1 MQINLSSI
9 GKSVA
14 NSVKPNNHGRVISVE
29 GDKIT
34 VSGLNC
40 SVGDIAIF
48 ISGARIECI
57 GYKEEQTFFMSMD
70 GNLSGIMSGG
80 LCRVIGTN
88 KIQEV
93 PEDLLGRVIDCYG
106 SDLNGVPHDK
116 SIKLDLMHD
125 NINPLNRPEITL
137 PMDVGVRSINGFIS
151 IGRGQRVG
159 IMAGSGV
166 GKSVLL
172 GMMTRYTS
180 ADVVVVGLVGERGR
194 EVQDFIN
201 ENLDEKSKKKSIMV
215 VSPADSVPLKKVRCA
230 EVATAIAEHYSSQ
243 GKNVL
248 LMMDSITRYAN
259 AYRDIS
265 LGAGEM
271 PVSRGYPPSVF
282 NKIYSLI
289 ERAGTHSSGGSIT
302 GLYTVLVD
310 GDNLNDPI
318 ADSCRGIL
326 DGHIVLS
333 REMANN
339 GYYPAIDIS
348 KSISR
353 VMDNVTLAEHQE
365 VARKI
370 KSIYN
375 TYNENKD
382 LIAMAYEHGSDANI
396 DLSIKMKPLI
406 QSYLFQDK
414 KEKSDLRDSL
424 TKLKELMHEVNK

>member
-1 MQINLSSI
+1 MQLNNI
-9 GKSVA
+9 GGSLLDAVVPVNYGKVESMVGE
-14 NSVKPNNHGRVISVE
+14 KISV
-29 GDKIT
+29 T
-34 VSGLNC
+34 GLSC
-40 SVGDIAIF
+40 GLGDI
-48 ISGARIECI
+48 GVLKNGDRIECV
-57 GYKEEQTFFMSMD
+57 GYKKEKAFFMSREPNTD
-70 GNLSGIMSGG
+70 GIKLGG
-80 LCRVIGTN
+80 LVRIVGKNT
-88 KIQEV
+88 IQNV
-93 PEDLLGRVIDCYG
+93 PSDLLGRVIDCDG
-106 SDLNGVPHDK
+106 NDLSGLEINSTIQLNLSGQD
-116 SIKLDLMHD
+116 
-125 NINPLNRPEITL
+125 INPLERPEIKL
-137 PMDVGVRSINGFIS
+137 PMDVGVRSINGFLS

-172 GMMTRYTS
+172 GMMTRFTS

-194 EVQDFIN
+194 EVQDFIT
-201 ENLDEKSKKKSIMV
+201 ENLSSDAKKKSVLV
-215 VSPADSVPLKKVRCA
+215 VAPADSAPLKKIRCA
-230 EVATAIAEHYSSQ
+230 EVATAVAEYYSRQ

-259 AYRDIS
+259 AYRDVALS
-265 LGAGEM
+265 GGEM

-289 ERAGTHSSGGSIT
+289 ERAGTHKSGGSIT

-326 DGHIVLS
+326 DGHFVLS

-353 VMDNVTLAEHQE
+353 VMNSVTIAEHQE

-382 LIAMAYEHGSDANI
+382 LISMAYEPGTDSDI
-396 DLSIKMKPLI
+396 DLAIKMKPLI
-406 QSYLFQDK
+406 QAYLFQDK
-414 KEKSDLRDSL
+414 YERSDLKESL
-424 TKLKELMHEVNK
+424 KRLKELMLDVNK